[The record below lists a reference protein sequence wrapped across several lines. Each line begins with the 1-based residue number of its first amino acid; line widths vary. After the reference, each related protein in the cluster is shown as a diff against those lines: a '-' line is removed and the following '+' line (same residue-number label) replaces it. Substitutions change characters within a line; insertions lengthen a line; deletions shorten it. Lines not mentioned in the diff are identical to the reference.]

1 VPEINYNSRILADA
15 VFEGDGFMD
24 RLEKDYQ
31 NRRNKSHEITERNNI
46 CLRNY
51 VNPQTKKPFFMPDV
65 GRDPLIERNA
75 ENMPIGVHL
84 YEQAFLT
91 EQKIMDRQMV
101 TEEAIKAKREKPKTN
116 NISNLIVEGKKH
128 ERLERIFQL
137 LDDDDD
143 GIISSSKISINNL
156 PGNVLKIISPLLIE
170 MEEMQLELIFE
181 DFYKAADKLYSVSVF
196 FLFLELIVGV

>member
-1 VPEINYNSRILADA
+1 
-15 VFEGDGFMD
+15 
-24 RLEKDYQ
+24 
-31 NRRNKSHEITERNNI
+31 
-46 CLRNY
+46 
-51 VNPQTKKPFFMPDV
+51 MPDV
-65 GRDPLIERNA
+65 GRDPLIERNV

-101 TEEAIKAKREKPKTN
+101 TEEAIKAKREKSKTN

-143 GIISSSKISINNL
+143 GIISSSKICINNL

-181 DFYKAADKLYSVSVF
+181 DFYKAADKLYSVSLF
-196 FLFLELIVGV
+196 FLGWG